1 MGNGQIICPRQ
12 RGQWKEYRELAAKG
26 SCTTIF
32 IVLGLIAL
40 RPVMV
45 NQMVSRAEAYSAF
58 GFDDESKRQCDK
70 ALLLDSDNSRVWCQL
85 ARIYKTCGD
94 SDAAL
99 GAYQKSTEADAT
111 NKPAQF
117 ELGVM
122 YTHDGLY
129 HQAISCFEQVR
140 QLGPDKPEVLRKGGF
155 PYHRAALDMLAMYY
169 EKTGSIAKAEFTLEE
184 ISVFY
189 PNYARPDTRPGELR
203 ERNK

>member
-1 MGNGQIICPRQ
+1 MEYGQIISPRR
-12 RGQWKEYRELAAKG
+12 RGRSKEYRDLAAKG

-32 IVLGLIAL
+32 IVLAMIAL

-45 NQMVSRAEAYSAF
+45 DQMLSRAEAYSAF
-58 GFDDESKRQCDK
+58 DCDDESKRQCDK
-70 ALLLDSDNSRVWCQL
+70 VLLLDSDNSRAWCQL
-85 ARIYKTCGD
+85 ARIYKTRGD

-99 GAYQKSTEADAT
+99 GAYQKSAEADAM

-129 HQAISCFEQVR
+129 QQAIPCFEQVR
-140 QLGPDKPEVLRKGGF
+140 KLGADKPEVLRKGGF
-155 PYHRAALDMLAMYY
+155 PYHKAALDMLAMCY
-169 EKTGSIAKAEFTLEE
+169 EKTGNITKAEFTLEE
-184 ISVFY
+184 IRVFY
-189 PNYARPDTRPGELR
+189 PNYTKPDMRLDELK

>member
-1 MGNGQIICPRQ
+1 MENGQIICPRH

-32 IVLGLIAL
+32 IVLALIAL

-70 ALLLDSDNSRVWCQL
+70 ALLLDSDNSRAWCQL
-85 ARIYKTCGD
+85 ARIYKTQGD
-94 SDAAL
+94 FDTAL
-99 GAYQKSTEADAT
+99 GAYQKSAEADAT
-111 NKPAQF
+111 NIPAQF

-122 YTHDGLY
+122 YTRDGL
-129 HQAISCFEQVR
+129 HRQAIPCFEQVR
-140 QLGPDKPEVLRKGGF
+140 KLGPDKPEALRKGGF
-155 PYHRAALDMLAMYY
+155 PYHKAALDMLAMCY
-169 EKTGSIAKAEFTLEE
+169 EKTGNIAKAEFTLEE
-184 ISVFY
+184 IRVFY
-189 PNYARPDTRPGELR
+189 PNYAKPDTRLDELK